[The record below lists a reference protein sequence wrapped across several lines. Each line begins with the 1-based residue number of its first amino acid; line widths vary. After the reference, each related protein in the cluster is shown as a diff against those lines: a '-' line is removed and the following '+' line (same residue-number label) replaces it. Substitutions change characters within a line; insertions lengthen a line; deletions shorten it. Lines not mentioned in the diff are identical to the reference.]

1 MWIFPIRQSTSYVHN
16 VVRTTQIHRR
26 LFNDY
31 FTTYLPSSSLHPDS
45 KYAGLD
51 LNKSS
56 RKEADRQGKDRE
68 VKDQPIGITSQG
80 GISRET
86 TVVRIPIKSAK
97 HHFGVSISRGSR
109 PYNEDAYQAGTIEV
123 SAFANREPI
132 SWNRKDEQWGK
143 KEPRVARNANV
154 DSQVFYYGVFDG
166 HGGSECSDWLRE
178 QLHTYIE
185 DSARLFRVKPTSTD
199 HPKNQLGLTEQ
210 KNHNFLPEKHGFN
223 IPASSKQLTENFA
236 AKQKVKTADPESTH
250 DVLDHEKKLLQ
261 EWDRL
266 VGGYFKRFKPAFFAS
281 SITAK
286 GSNLM
291 KGKRHEIDRL
301 HREEKLRINEN
312 SSLEAALMY
321 AFLKADFDFI
331 YAQSRKEDQEDT
343 VLSDRALNEDDVL
356 DNPYRPIKRIGG
368 LKRFNG
374 GSTCSI
380 ALIST
385 PTPKPYWDPATPCTL
400 VTAHV
405 GDTRLILCNTTTG
418 LAEAVTTDH
427 HPSYPVESQRLRRYA
442 GSFVTDSFGE
452 ERISGLANSRSFG
465 DMTHKR
471 IGISAEPEVRR
482 LELGPAEYSFL
493 VLVSDGVSGVIG
505 DQEIADIVKEAK
517 TPELAAREV
526 VSFATEVSIDAD
538 NATALVVRLGG
549 WERRSEGGLGSLGSK
564 EMRDWRKAE
573 AQNPR
578 RRT

>member
-1 MWIFPIRQSTSYVHN
+1 MWILPIRQFTSYVHSSI
-16 VVRTTQIHRR
+16 REFQIPRR
-26 LFNDY
+26 LFHDY
-31 FTTYLPSSSLHPDS
+31 FITYLPSSSLHPDS
-45 KYAGLD
+45 KYTGLD
-51 LNKSS
+51 FQKNP
-56 RKEADRQGKDRE
+56 RKEADNQNKNHE
-68 VKDQPIGITSQG
+68 VKGPAIATTSPG
-80 GISRET
+80 GFSRET
-86 TVVRIPIKSAK
+86 TVVRIPIRSAK

-123 SAFANREPI
+123 SAFANRKPI
-132 SWNRKDEQWGK
+132 SWNREIEQWGK
-143 KEPRVARNANV
+143 KEARIARDASV
-154 DSQVFYYGVFDG
+154 DPQVFYYGVFDG

-185 DSARLFRVKPTSTD
+185 ESVELFEIKSTLIDS
-199 HPKNQLGLTEQ
+199 LGDRSVQIEQ
-210 KNHNFLPEKHGFN
+210 KSHNSLPNEHKINSSATFEQPN
-223 IPASSKQLTENFA
+223 SKPAI
-236 AKQKVKTADPESTH
+236 KQKTKVANLKTH
-250 DVLDHEKKLLQ
+250 HGVLKHENKLLQ
-261 EWDRL
+261 EWNIL
-266 VGGYFKRFKPAFFAS
+266 VGGYFKRFKPAFFS
-281 SITAK
+281 SSKIAK
-286 GSNLM
+286 KLSHE
-291 KGKRHEIDRL
+291 KGNHEEI
-301 HREEKLRINEN
+301 EPPSSEGKLRDKDSPN
-312 SSLEAALMY
+312 LEAALMY

-343 VLSDRALNEDDVL
+343 VLSDRALNEDDIL
-356 DNPYRPIKRIGG
+356 DDPHRPVKRIGG

-385 PTPKPYWDPATPCTL
+385 PTPKPYWDPVTPCTL
-400 VTAHV
+400 LTAHV
-405 GDTRLILCNTTTG
+405 GDTRIILCNTATG
-418 LAEAVTTDH
+418 LAEAVTTEH

-493 VLVSDGVSGVIG
+493 VLVSDGISGVIS
-505 DQEIADIVKEAK
+505 DQEVTDIVKEAK
-517 TPELAAREV
+517 TPEQAAREI
-526 VSFATEVSIDAD
+526 VSYATEVSIDAD